1 MGKLNNVQ
9 RIRPEDFKKEYAG
22 LVEQLGVILNEFM
35 QKTVDMSD
43 GNVNFD
49 NLDQNVI
56 QFDITVDE
64 SGNSVGVSQINVGKD
79 TPKGMSVIYSQNL
92 TNSQVY
98 VNSQPFITYV
108 PGAGSLV
115 TIKNISG
122 LPADNKFRLTAIV
135 Y

>member
-1 MGKLNNVQ
+1 MGRLNNVQ
-9 RIRPEDFKKEYAG
+9 RIRPEDFEEEYAN

-43 GNVNFD
+43 GNVNFE

-56 QFDITVDE
+56 TFDITVDA
-64 SGNSVGVSQINVGKD
+64 SGNALGVSQINVGK
-79 TPKGMSVIYSQNL
+79 TSPKGMSIIYSQNL

-98 VNSQPFITYV
+98 VESQPFISYV
-108 PGAGSLV
+108 SAGTGLV
-115 TIKNISG
+115 NIKNISG
-122 LPADNKFRLTAIV
+122 LPANNKFRLTAIV